1 MKRVQMKRILALF
14 IALIVC
20 ISLVACGDS
29 SDHVGEA
36 KTPSGSSVQQGR
48 NYLDVVEDFQD
59 HGFTN
64 IQTEAIDD
72 LVLGWL
78 TEDGEVEKVT
88 VDGDENYS
96 ADTWVASDVEVIIFY
111 HTFPQESSQ
120 PEQDTNDT
128 GSSEG
133 EVTSDDEASSE
144 TIIPSTDET
153 RDEDENKPTDSDQN
167 ASAVVPPDNS
177 TFSVKFIDVGQAD
190 AALIECDGHYMLVDG
205 GNKGDSSLIYTV
217 LKNAGITYL
226 DIVVGTHAH
235 EDHIGGLPGA
245 FNYATAGLTLCPVKS
260 YDSDA
265 FEDFAK
271 YADQN
276 GNGITIP
283 SVGDTYSLGSATV
296 SILGLNAGDETN
308 DTSIVLKV
316 QYGETS
322 FLFTGDAEREAEQ
335 AILNSGADLSSTVL
349 KVGHH
354 GSDTSTTYPFLREIM
369 PLYAVISVGK
379 DNSYEHP
386 TDNTLSRLRDA
397 DVTVF
402 RTDLHGDIVFTS
414 DGKTVS
420 VSTDKTASEEDVM
433 TPGGSIII
441 PPTTTTPDPEPE
453 QGTDTQPSGT
463 DYVVNTNTGKFHYPS
478 CSSVKKMKE
487 SNKMFYTGTR
497 DDLVSQGYSPCGNCH
512 P

>member
-1 MKRVQMKRILALF
+1 MKKLL
-14 IALIVC
+14 
-20 ISLVACGDS
+20 SLLLVFSMCFSFVACGDS
-29 SDHVGEA
+29 SEHIGEA

-48 NYLDVVEDFQD
+48 NYLDVIEDFEE

-64 IQTEAIDD
+64 IKTEAIDD
-72 LVLGWL
+72 LIFGWL

-88 VDGDENYS
+88 VDGNEDYS
-96 ADTWVASDVEVIIFY
+96 PDKWLAADVEVIIYY
-111 HTFPQESSQ
+111 HTFPQDNNQSDKNTNEETNSEATTTPS
-120 PEQDTNDT
+120 EQSPD
-128 GSSEG
+128 
-133 EVTSDDEASSE
+133 SDDVVESH
-144 TIIPSTDET
+144 
-153 RDEDENKPTDSDQN
+153 TDSEQITP
-167 ASAVVPPDNS
+167 VLPPENS
-177 TFSVKFIDVGQAD
+177 TFSVRFIDVGQAD
-190 AALIECDGHYMLVDG
+190 AALIECDGHYMLIDG
-205 GNKGDSSLIYTV
+205 GNKSDSSLIYTV
-217 LKNAGITYL
+217 LKNSGVSYL

-245 FNYATAGLTLCPVKS
+245 FNFASAGITLCPVKS

-265 FEDFAK
+265 FDDFAK
-271 YADQN
+271 YASQK
-276 GNGITIP
+276 GNAITIP
-283 SVGDTYSLGSATV
+283 SIGDTYSLGSASV
-296 SILGLNAGDETN
+296 SILGLNAGSDIN
-308 DTSIVLKV
+308 DSSIVLKI

-335 AILNSGADLSSTVL
+335 AILNSGVDLSSTVL

-354 GSDTSTTYPFLREIM
+354 GSDSSTTYPFLREIM
-369 PLYAVISVGK
+369 PRYAVISVGEG
-379 DNSYEHP
+379 NTYEHP

-402 RTDLHGDIVFTS
+402 RTDLHGDIVFIS

-420 VSTDKTASEEDVM
+420 VSTEKTASEEDVM
-433 TPGGSIII
+433 TPGGNIIV
-441 PPTTTTPDPEPE
+441 PTPTVSPDPEPE
-453 QGTDTQPSGT
+453 ETPDPQPSGT

-497 DDLVSQGYSPCGNCH
+497 DELISRGYSPCGNCH

>member
-1 MKRVQMKRILALF
+1 MKRLLGIVLPVLLCILF
-14 IALIVC
+14 VVC
-20 ISLVACGDS
+20 SI
-29 SDHVGEA
+29 
-36 KTPSGSSVQQGR
+36 
-48 NYLDVVEDFQD
+48 F
-59 HGFTN
+59 FTN
-64 IQTEAIDD
+64 DIHSDKKA
-72 LVLGWL
+72 
-78 TEDGEVEKVT
+78 
-88 VDGDENYS
+88 DGD
-96 ADTWVASDVEVIIFY
+96 D
-111 HTFPQESSQ
+111 
-120 PEQDTNDT
+120 
-128 GSSEG
+128 
-133 EVTSDDEASSE
+133 SSE
-144 TIIPSTDET
+144 TIDSSTNQFADEGN
-153 RDEDENKPTDSDQN
+153 RKPADYGQN
-167 ASAVVPPDNS
+167 RLFAVPPRNS
-177 TFSVKFIDVGQAD
+177 TFTVRFIDVGQAD
-190 AALIECDGHYMLVDG
+190 AALIECDGHYMLIDG

-217 LKNAGITYL
+217 LKNSGVSYL

-235 EDHIGGLPGA
+235 EDHIGGLSGA
-245 FNYATAGLTLCPVKS
+245 FNYASAGLTLCPVAF

-271 YADQN
+271 YATQK

-296 SILGLNAGDETN
+296 SILGLNAGSDTN

-335 AILNSGADLSSTVL
+335 VILNSGVDLFSTVL

-369 PLYAVISVGK
+369 PMYAVISVGK
-379 DNSYEHP
+379 GNSYDHP

-414 DGKTVS
+414 DGETVT
-420 VSTDKTASEEDVM
+420 VSTDKSALEEDVM
-433 TPGGSIII
+433 TPGGSTIG
-441 PPTTTTPDPEPE
+441 TPSDVTHGSKTE
-453 QGTDTQPSGT
+453 QRKDTQPSET
-463 DYVVNTNTGKFHYPS
+463 DYVVNINTGKFHYPP

-487 SNKMFYTGTR
+487 SNKMFYTGMR
-497 DDLVSQGYSPCGNCH
+497 DDLISQGFSPCGNCH

>member
-1 MKRVQMKRILALF
+1 MKKIFAIILAIL
-14 IALIVC
+14 LC
-20 ISLVACGDS
+20 ISLAACGDS
-29 SDHVGEA
+29 SEHIGEA
-36 KTPSGSSVQQGR
+36 KTPSGSSIQQGR
-48 NYLDVVEDFQD
+48 NFLDVKEDFEK

-64 IQTEAIDD
+64 IKTEAIDD
-72 LVLGWL
+72 LIFGWL

-88 VDGDENYS
+88 VDGDEDYS
-96 ADTWVASDVEVIIFY
+96 ADTWVAADVEVIIYY
-111 HTFPQESSQ
+111 HTFPQEDSQ
-120 PEQDTNDT
+120 PEQDTNKDIT
-128 GSSEG
+128 SES
-133 EVTSDDEASSE
+133 TN
-144 TIIPSTDET
+144 PSTDQVTDGESEKPADSEQDT
-153 RDEDENKPTDSDQN
+153 PVVIPPENS
-167 ASAVVPPDNS
+167 S
-177 TFSVKFIDVGQAD
+177 FSVKFFDVGQAD
-190 AALIECDGHYMLVDG
+190 AALIECDGHYMLIDG

-217 LKNAGITYL
+217 LKNSGVSHL

-245 FNYATAGLTLCPVKS
+245 YNYASAGLTLCPVTS
-260 YDSDA
+260 YDSEA

-271 YADQN
+271 YATQK

-296 SILGLNAGDETN
+296 SILSLNAGSDTN

-335 AILNSGADLSSTVL
+335 AILNSGADLSATVL

-369 PLYAVISVGK
+369 PMYAVISVGEG
-379 DNSYEHP
+379 NSYDHP

-402 RTDLHGDIVFTS
+402 RTDLHGDIVFIS
-414 DGKTVS
+414 DGKTIT
-420 VSTDKTASEEDVM
+420 VSTDKFVSEEDVM
-433 TPGGSIII
+433 TPGGNTIV
-441 PPTTTTPDPEPE
+441 PPPAVTPDPEPE
-453 QGTDTQPSGT
+453 QDNDTQPSGT

>member
-1 MKRVQMKRILALF
+1 MKRLFGVILTIL
-14 IALIVC
+14 LC

-29 SDHVGEA
+29 SEHIGEA
-36 KTPSGSSVQQGR
+36 KTPSGSSIQQGR
-48 NYLDVVEDFQD
+48 NFLDVIEDFEK

-64 IQTEAIDD
+64 IKTDAIED
-72 LVLGWL
+72 LIFGWL

-88 VDGDENYS
+88 VDGDEDYS
-96 ADTWVASDVEVIIFY
+96 ADTWVAADVEVIIYY
-111 HTFPQESSQ
+111 HTFPQEDSQ
-120 PEQDTNDT
+120 HEQNNNKDLT
-128 GSSEG
+128 SES
-133 EVTSDDEASSE
+133 T
-144 TIIPSTDET
+144 TPSTDQVSDGES
-153 RDEDENKPTDSDQN
+153 EKPADTDHDTP
-167 ASAVVPPDNS
+167 VVIPPDNS

-190 AALIECDGHYMLVDG
+190 AALIECDGHYMLIDG

-217 LKNAGITYL
+217 LKNSGISYL

-245 FNYATAGLTLCPVKS
+245 FNYASAGLTLCPVKS

-271 YADQN
+271 YAAQK

-283 SVGDTYSLGSATV
+283 SVGDTYSLGSAIV
-296 SILGLNAGDETN
+296 SVLGLNADSDTN
-308 DTSIVLKV
+308 NTSIVLKV

-335 AILNSGADLSSTVL
+335 AILNSGADLSATVL

-369 PLYAVISVGK
+369 PMYAVISVGK
-379 DNSYEHP
+379 GNSYDHP

-397 DVTVF
+397 DVTIF

-414 DGKTVS
+414 DGKTVT
-420 VSTDKTASEEDVM
+420 VAMDKTASKEDVM
-433 TPGGSIII
+433 TPGGSTIVS
-441 PPTTTTPDPEPE
+441 PPTVTPDPEPE
-453 QGTDTQPSGT
+453 QGNDTQPSGT
-463 DYVVNTNTGKFHYPS
+463 DYIVNTNTGKFHYPS

-487 SNKMFYTGTR
+487 SNKMFYNGSR
-497 DDLVSQGYSPCGNCH
+497 DDLVNRGYSPCGNCH